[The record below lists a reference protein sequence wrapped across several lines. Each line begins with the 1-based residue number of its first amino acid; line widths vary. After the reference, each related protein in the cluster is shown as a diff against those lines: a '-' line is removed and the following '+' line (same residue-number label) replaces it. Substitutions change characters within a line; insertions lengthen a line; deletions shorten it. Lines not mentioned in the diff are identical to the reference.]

1 MFPHGVVADR
11 GDICLDSWLTGVS
24 VMRTHVCRD
33 VPNPMPNEAEE
44 DRDPCGKA
52 QEQHPGHAQMEPGK
66 LA

>member
-11 GDICLDSWLTGVS
+11 GDICLDSWLTGGFGHADA
-24 VMRTHVCRD
+24 RLRD

-52 QEQHPGHAQMEPGK
+52 
-66 LA
+66 